1 MYPAIDWNQ
10 VWQETLQENLQ
21 ARGTGRCS
29 TYWDGAGRAEEYLRF
44 SREEG
49 AERVSLMLEAFDINE
64 GSRILDIG
72 AGPGTLTI
80 PLSSRV
86 SHITAIEPAAPMV
99 ALLREEIRKT
109 DVSNVSVIE
118 RHWEDITLDELA
130 PPYDI
135 VIAAYSLGMADLKG
149 AIMKMEEVC
158 CGSVYLFFS
167 AGKPFWEEMMVY
179 LWPHLHESSY
189 HPGPKADVIWNLLY
203 QMGIYADIRIT
214 PLLERNRYKDID
226 EVVNEFAPRMMIT
239 KPGQRDILYQYIK
252 NRLLICD
259 GEYCLGGTVLHTCIS
274 WKTRRKK

>member
-10 VWQETLQENLQ
+10 VWQDMLQENLQ

-29 TYWDGAGRAEEYLRF
+29 SYWDGEGRAEEYLRF

-49 AERVSLMLEAFDINE
+49 AERVSLMIEALNVNE
-64 GSRILDIG
+64 GARILDIG

-86 SHITAIEPAAPMV
+86 THITAIEPAAPMV

-109 DVSNVSVIE
+109 GVSNVSVIE
-118 RHWEDITLDELA
+118 RHWEDITQNELA

-149 AIMKMEEVC
+149 AVMKMEEVC
-158 CGSVYLFFS
+158 CGRIFLFFS

-203 QMGIYADIRIT
+203 QMGIYADIKIN
-214 PLLERNRYKDID
+214 PLQERNRYKNID

-274 WKTRRKK
+274 WKARRKK